1 MFDQESGPEPP
12 LPDSIPDDLV
22 ARYGAQARR
31 TVRTSRTWRY
41 PVSRRFRRVGTVVKS
56 GDLWV
61 LTLMVFAWSIVAAGA
76 VGALIYAAI
85 AFPWAALYVVLP
97 VVLLFGVSF
106 ATAFRLTRKRAEEPE
121 EL

>member
-12 LPDSIPDDLV
+12 LPDSVPDELV

-41 PVSRRFRRVGTVVKS
+41 PVSRRVHRVRRVVRS

-61 LTLMVFAWSIVAAGA
+61 LTLMVFAWSVVAAGA

-97 VVLLFGVSF
+97 VVVLFGLSF
-106 ATAFRLTRKRAEEPE
+106 ATALRMTRRQPKEHEDD
-121 EL
+121 